1 MRRLLAASAVA
12 ASLALVAAAPA
23 LAVVLVNAPEPSVAC
38 GKPIKTGVWYQS
50 FSGGPKTA
58 KITIRSTGGTVL
70 KSRSVVAGNSWHYWN
85 YFMPCGH
92 TYKVRYVTASGTSN
106 FTVRVR

>member
-1 MRRLLAASAVA
+1 MRRLVPALVA
-12 ASLALVAAAPA
+12 AAALSLIAAAPA
-23 LAVVLVNAPEPSVAC
+23 LAVVLVNAPNPSVAC
-38 GKPIKTGVWYQS
+38 GQPIKTGVWYQS

-58 KITIRSTGGTVL
+58 KISIRSSTGKVL

-92 TYKVRYVTASGTSN
+92 TYKVRYVTANGTSN